1 MDENFAIVRG
11 FVDHITYHNEENGYT
26 VFLFF
31 PDAGELSDD
40 YTDGIT
46 CTGAFVEL
54 LPGESLELKGHL
66 VLDPTYGMQ
75 FRCDSYEFIKPSTA
89 MEIERYLSGGAVKGI
104 GKTLAKRIVKKFG
117 DDTFRIMESEPER
130 LSEISGISMR
140 MAQQFSIEM
149 MEHRGIRDACVYLQK
164 FGISMRL
171 ALRIYD
177 RYEKEIYDIVEN
189 NPYRLCDEIEGIGFK
204 TADLIASRS
213 GLPPDSEERIA
224 ACISYLLNSA
234 AGDGH
239 TYLPLS
245 ILKRNLLHLIK
256 VPEEVFENV
265 LTGLSV
271 KRTVVQKKVGD
282 EERVYLE
289 RFFRTE
295 KRLSSR
301 LMELLENNDSD
312 FREKIP
318 ECLEVEKDEGIV
330 LDEKQREAVCRAC
343 TSGLFILTGGPG
355 TGKTTALRVMIRLFE
370 RQNDTVALCA
380 PTGRAAKRMSE
391 ATGRPAKTIH
401 RLLEVKSM
409 AKDDDGGARDI
420 RGGIFERDSDNPLSA
435 DVVICDET
443 SMIDIFL
450 FDALTKAL
458 PYGCSLILV
467 GDENQLP
474 SVGPGNVL
482 KDLLKSGLFPSCH
495 LDTIFRQA
503 EKSDIVKNAHLINEG
518 KQVLL
523 NNKSE
528 DFFFLEM
535 PSASP
540 LLSKIAEF
548 IKKKLPPYVG
558 CKDNE
563 IQVMCPSKKGSAGVL
578 AVNSFLQ
585 ERLNPPDQTKREYK
599 YGSKLFRTG
608 DKVMQTKNNYRLP
621 WTIKNEKGV
630 VIDSGEGIYNGDTG
644 IIKAIYPEIKELKV
658 IFDDGKEADYP
669 FSGLEDIDLAY
680 AITIHK
686 SQGSE
691 YPAVIIILLPGPQ
704 QLLNRN
710 ILYTAVTRAKK
721 CVVLMGKKEV
731 FYEMEENDT
740 AQVRYSGLSD
750 ILKEECLKLPCGKT
764 QQLLLKS

>member
-26 VFLFF
+26 VFLFL
-31 PDAGELSDD
+31 PDSGELSDD
-40 YTDGIT
+40 FSDGIT
-46 CTGAFVEL
+46 CTGSFVEL
-54 LPGESLELKGHL
+54 LPGESLELSGQL
-66 VLDPTYGMQ
+66 IEDPTYGTQ
-75 FRCDSYEFIKPSTA
+75 FRCVSYEFIKPSTA
-89 MEIERYLSGGAVKGI
+89 TEIERYLAGGAVKGI

-117 DDTFRIMESEPER
+117 DDTFRIMEVEPER
-130 LSEISGISMR
+130 LAEISGISMR

-149 MEHRGIRDACVYLQK
+149 MEHKGIRDACVYLQK

-177 RYEKEIYDIVEN
+177 RYEKGIYDIIEN

-204 TADLIASRS
+204 TADHIASLS
-213 GLPPDSEERIA
+213 GLPPDSDERIA
-224 ACISYLLNSA
+224 SCISYLLSSA
-234 AGDGH
+234 AGEGH

-256 VPEEVFENV
+256 VPDEVFENV
-265 LTGLSV
+265 LTGLAV
-271 KRTVVQKKVGD
+271 KRTVVRKNVGD

-295 KRLSSR
+295 KKVASR
-301 LMELLENNDSD
+301 LIELLENNDTD
-312 FREKIP
+312 YREKIP

-370 RQNDTVALCA
+370 RQNDTVSLCA

-401 RLLEVKSM
+401 RLLEVKSIE
-409 AKDDDGGARDI
+409 KDDGGTRDI
-420 RGGIFERDSDNPLSA
+420 RGGIFERNGDNPLSA

-458 PYGCSLILV
+458 PYGCRLILV

-482 KDLLKSGLFPSCH
+482 KDLLTSGLFSSCH

-503 EKSDIVKNAHLINEG
+503 GKSDIVKNAHLINEG

-523 NNKSE
+523 DNKSE
-528 DFFFLEM
+528 DFFFMER
-535 PSASP
+535 PAVAP
-540 LLSKIAEF
+540 LLSTVTELLM
-548 IKKKLPPYVG
+548 KKLPPYVG
-558 CKDNE
+558 CQGNE
-563 IQVMCPSKKGSAGVL
+563 IQVMCPMKKGSAGVFE
-578 AVNSFLQ
+578 VNSFLQ
-585 ERLNPPDQTKREYK
+585 ERLNPPSDSKKEYR

-608 DKVMQTKNNYRLP
+608 DKVMQTKNDYRLP
-621 WTIKNEKGV
+621 WTVKDENGV
-630 VIDSGEGIYNGDTG
+630 VTDSGEGIYNGDTG
-644 IIKAIYPEIKELKV
+644 IIKAIYPEIKELRV
-658 IFDDGKEADYP
+658 VFDDGKEADYP

-691 YPAVIIILLPGPQ
+691 YPAVIIILLPGPK

-710 ILYTAVTRAKK
+710 LLYTAVTRAKK
-721 CVVLMGKKEV
+721 CVVLIGKKEV
-731 FYEMEENDT
+731 FYDMEANDT

-750 ILKEECLKLPCGKT
+750 ILKKESLKL
-764 QQLLLKS
+764 S